1 MSILSSQ
8 EATLIYIRINNITS
22 HSLTMQR
29 LDSTGHSSLDDSCS
43 GEDWDTE
50 AGVMLEVPI
59 PDMRLEAEAGHCS
72 RTVLE
77 VRLT

>member
-1 MSILSSQ
+1 
-8 EATLIYIRINNITS
+8 
-22 HSLTMQR
+22 MQR

-50 AGVMLEVPI
+50 AGVMLEVAI

-77 VRLT
+77 VRLA

>member
-1 MSILSSQ
+1 
-8 EATLIYIRINNITS
+8 
-22 HSLTMQR
+22 MQR

-50 AGVMLEVPI
+50 AGVMLEVAI

>member
-1 MSILSSQ
+1 M
-8 EATLIYIRINNITS
+8 
-22 HSLTMQR
+22 HR

-50 AGVMLEVPI
+50 AGVMLEVAI
-59 PDMRLEAEAGHCS
+59 PDMRLEAEDGLCS

-77 VRLT
+77 VRLVLSPDMCDV